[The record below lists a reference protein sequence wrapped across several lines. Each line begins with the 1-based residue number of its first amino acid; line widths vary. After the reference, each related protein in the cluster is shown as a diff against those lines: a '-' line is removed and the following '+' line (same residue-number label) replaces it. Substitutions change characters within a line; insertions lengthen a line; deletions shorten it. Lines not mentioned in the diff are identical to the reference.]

1 MVCHGP
7 RGLPSPFLGILTH
20 RSEDKGEASEQD
32 PYVALNEIDV
42 EVDRQLSTSVVGG
55 SWRV

>member
-1 MVCHGP
+1 MGCPGP
-7 RGLPSPFLGILTH
+7 RGLPSPLLGILTH

-42 EVDRQLSTSVVGG
+42 EVDKQLSTSVVGG
-55 SWRV
+55 S